1 MSGLSSVS
9 EESADSS
16 SKVVAGYHRGSD
28 SRDLLWYHFDTDN
41 KYGRRKKRMLEI
53 IGKSFGLV

>member
-1 MSGLSSVS
+1 VS

-53 IGKSFGLV
+53 IGRSFGLV